1 MPQPHGQKSNLT
13 ITVMLMRMAKTSN
26 PAVMARGALVL
37 TCFSDISVG
46 KDFIEQIAK

>member
-13 ITVMLMRMAKTSN
+13 ITVMRMAKTSN